1 MKKYEAP
8 TLWTMKLLK
17 EDVLAQ
23 ASVSGMGTYVG
34 GADGILGNASDVF

>member
-8 TLWTMKLLK
+8 TLWTMKMLK

-23 ASVSGMGTYVG
+23 ASASGMGEYIG
-34 GADGILGNASDVF
+34 GKDGILGNASDVF